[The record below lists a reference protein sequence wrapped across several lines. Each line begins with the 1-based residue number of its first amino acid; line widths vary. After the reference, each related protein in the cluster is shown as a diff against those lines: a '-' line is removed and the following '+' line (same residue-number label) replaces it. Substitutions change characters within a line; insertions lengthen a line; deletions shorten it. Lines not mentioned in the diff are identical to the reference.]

1 MSRKDSGNSGSVILF
16 ILVIVAAGAAIN
28 FLKENLF
35 AVAAIGIAIGVYIVV
50 SLITRIRRKKKSAQ
64 EEALRQ
70 QEHTLQMRK
79 IKEEA
84 DQRERESEKKREEW
98 EKQVELKKAAMT
110 PRLVE
115 NRVVIHRVD
124 QCFLNNPP
132 SEYVAFDL
140 ETTGLRAESEAI
152 IEIGAVS
159 VKDGEIVSEY
169 QQLVKPPFLIPD
181 EATAVN
187 HITNMMVERA
197 PSIQEVLPQF
207 LEFLG
212 KTKELVAHNAKFD
225 AEFLTTAADRQG
237 IKMNQKYYDTLA
249 ISQKFWPN
257 LYNKKLD
264 TVAEHIGHQIDGAH
278 RALADAKAVH
288 AIMQA
293 AINKIPEM
301 KIEMDVESH
310 FKYLDMIND
319 RYRSANQKEDPF
331 SPAMDEVIAL
341 CKQDIALADSVYT
354 HFINEGLG
362 TEDRP
367 MVNYSSFQRL
377 AIIYEKRG
385 MYEEAIGVCEQAI
398 NKGFPDDGTKGG
410 MAARIDKMNKHIT
423 RRDSQK
429 EKE

>member
-1 MSRKDSGNSGSVILF
+1 MDFTTIGAIIGCCIVISVI
-16 ILVIVAAGAAIN
+16 VRAAKRAKA
-28 FLKENLF
+28 
-35 AVAAIGIAIGVYIVV
+35 
-50 SLITRIRRKKKSAQ
+50 RR
-64 EEALRQ
+64 EALQKQQAHEQRMRQ
-70 QEHTLQMRK
+70 INM
-79 IKEEA
+79 EA
-84 DQRERESEKKREEW
+84 EREKLEREKRDKER
-98 EKQVELKKAAMT
+98 EKQLELKMAAMT

-115 NRVVIHRVD
+115 NRVTIHRVD
-124 QCFLNNPP
+124 QRFFDNPP

-187 HITNMMVERA
+187 HITNMMVEGA

-257 LYNKKLD
+257 LYNKKLG

-341 CKQDIALADSVYT
+341 CKQDIALAASVYT
-354 HFINEGLG
+354 HFTKEGLG
-362 TEDRP
+362 TNDKP
-367 MVNYSSFQRL
+367 MVVYPSFQRL

-385 MYEEAIGVCEQAI
+385 MYEEAMAVCEQAI
-398 NKGFPDDGTKGG
+398 EKGFPDDGTKGG
-410 MAARIDKMNKHIT
+410 MPARLDKMKKQIA

-429 EKE
+429 EKGSPE

>member
-1 MSRKDSGNSGSVILF
+1 MIYVVFGI
-16 ILVIVAAGAAIN
+16 VIVVFIASLSAHRDRKQRLAEETKQ
-28 FLKENLF
+28 KE
-35 AVAAIGIAIGVYIVV
+35 
-50 SLITRIRRKKKSAQ
+50 R
-64 EEALRQ
+64 EHALRMKQ
-70 QEHTLQMRK
+70 
-79 IKEEA
+79 IKAEA
-84 DQRERESEKKREEW
+84 DRRSEELKRQSEW
-98 EKQVELKKAAMT
+98 EKQIELKKAAMT

-115 NRVVIHRVD
+115 NRVTIHRVD
-124 QCFLNNPP
+124 QRFLNNPP

-159 VKDGEIVSEY
+159 VKNGEIVAEY
-169 QQLVKPPFLIPD
+169 QQLVKPPFLIPE
-181 EATAVN
+181 EAIAVN
-187 HITNMMVERA
+187 HISNKMVENA
-197 PSIQEVLPQF
+197 PSIQEALPQF
-207 LEFLG
+207 LEFIG

-225 AEFLTTAADRQG
+225 ADFLTTAADRQG
-237 IKMNQKYYDTLA
+237 IKLKQKYYDTLA

-257 LYNKKLD
+257 LYNQKLK
-264 TVAEHIGHQIDGAH
+264 TVADHIGYEIDDAH
-278 RALADAKAVH
+278 RALSDAKAVH

-293 AINKIPEM
+293 AIDQIPETLI
-301 KIEMDVESH
+301 KMDVEAH
-310 FKYLDMIND
+310 FNFLGMIND
-319 RYRSANQKEDPF
+319 RYRSANQKDDPF